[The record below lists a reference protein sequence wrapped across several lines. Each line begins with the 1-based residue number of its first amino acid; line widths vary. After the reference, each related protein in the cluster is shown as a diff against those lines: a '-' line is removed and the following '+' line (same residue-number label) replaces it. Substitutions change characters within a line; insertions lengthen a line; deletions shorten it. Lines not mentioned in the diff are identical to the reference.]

1 MSKSSYHSN
10 LYCGNCGKIGHVY
23 RKCLEPITSLGIIVF
38 RKNKE
43 DNFEYLMI
51 RRRNTLGFVEF
62 VRGKYN
68 FTNYKYLYQIFSI
81 MTNSERSFIVN
92 NDFDALW
99 GLLWLNKHSKQY
111 QNEYN
116 NSKRKF
122 NMLKEGIEIF
132 DKKITLKSINDDSIK
147 LYENPEW
154 GFPKGRRN
162 LKERDRECAVR
173 EFSEETGLTA
183 EDYIIQ
189 EKIPTFCET
198 FTGTNNIRYK
208 HIYYIARWNSEKD
221 VKVDPNNFSQMS
233 EISDIRWFN
242 VKDSVESIRTYNKE
256 KRDMIKSIEKYLIS
270 NRY

>member
-1 MSKSSYHSN
+1 MTTT
-10 LYCGNCGKIGHVY
+10 
-23 RKCLEPITSLGIIVF
+23 E
-38 RKNKE
+38 
-43 DNFEYLMI
+43 
-51 RRRNTLGFVEF
+51 RN
-62 VRGKYN
+62 
-68 FTNYKYLYQIFSI
+68 
-81 MTNSERSFIVN
+81 FIVN

-122 NMLKEGIEIF
+122 NTLKDGIEIF
-132 DKKITLKSINDDSIK
+132 DKNITLKSINEDSIK

-173 EFSEETGLTA
+173 EFSEETGLTD

-208 HIYYIARWNSEKD
+208 HIYYIARWDSEKE
-221 VKVDPNNFSQMS
+221 VKVDPDNFSQMS

-256 KRDMIKSIEKYLIS
+256 KRDMIKSVEKYLIS